1 MNKILEYIRLIIIVA
16 GVLIGIQ
23 APGFVDQYG
32 KALQAHYTESQNSLQ
47 EFQDDADKFFGGS
60 LHKLVE
66 HYRNDPD
73 PVFLEGGVSIATL
86 LARNETL
93 ENAYNLFHEHPY
105 SAYTQVLLYPVTD
118 IREEVI
124 ASYTYT
130 VVLNRSAVF
139 IGLLSGFF
147 VALTLELVLGIFRL
161 FVHIMKIKLKSAQ
174 RKATSGN

>member
-1 MNKILEYIRLIIIVA
+1 MQGFGTQLDALA
-16 GVLIGIQ
+16 QFGIQ
-23 APGFVDQYG
+23 MGE
-32 KALQAHYTESQNSLQ
+32 QATRRGHIYCRSAQQ
-47 EFQDDADKFFGGS
+47 ELVATGADM
-60 LHKLVE
+60 
-66 HYRNDPD
+66 N
-73 PVFLEGGVSIATL
+73 
-86 LARNETL
+86 
-93 ENAYNLFHEHPY
+93 
-105 SAYTQVLLYPVTD
+105 TQVLLYPVTD